1 MDARF
6 TCGRVNKITTKVKKN
21 NFKLIQYKCLIILIF
36 RSEVAKRLDK
46 KCYGL
51 IFGFNTFIAVCIN
64 TIIIYG
70 VIQGHFIKI
79 NIAQQ
84 VIYKYNNIRYIL
96 DR

>member
-1 MDARF
+1 M
-6 TCGRVNKITTKVKKN
+6 
-21 NFKLIQYKCLIILIF
+21 IILIF

-84 VIYKYNNIRYIL
+84 VKYKYNITVRLGYFLVTFITIYYYTFFLLMIPNLIILNNIELY
-96 DR
+96 

>member
-1 MDARF
+1 
-6 TCGRVNKITTKVKKN
+6 
-21 NFKLIQYKCLIILIF
+21 LIILIF
-36 RSEVAKRLDK
+36 RSEVAKRLSK

-79 NIAQQ
+79 SIAQQ
-84 VIYKYNNIRYIL
+84 VIHKHNNIELFFRLISKNYAFLLLKIL
-96 DR
+96 NLKLRVYCIKL

>member
-1 MDARF
+1 ML
-6 TCGRVNKITTKVKKN
+6 TKY
-21 NFKLIQYKCLIILIF
+21 QCLIILIF
-36 RSEVAKRLDK
+36 RSEVAKRLNK

-84 VIYKYNNIRYIL
+84 VIHKYNKILLFFEYIRFYMLYFINFCC
-96 DR
+96 

>member
-1 MDARF
+1 ML
-6 TCGRVNKITTKVKKN
+6 TKY
-21 NFKLIQYKCLIILIF
+21 QCLIILIF
-36 RSEVAKRLDK
+36 RSEVAKRLNK

-79 NIAQQ
+79 SIAQQ
-84 VIYKYNNIRYIL
+84 VIYKYNKILLFFEYIRFYMLYFINFCC
-96 DR
+96 